1 MRNKKLILL
10 LLLIFM
16 SVLGISYAGWN
27 NVIHLNATASTG
39 NIKLAIQPAIEMD
52 GFTKFDLIEQ
62 TEDTIKFK
70 AEIEKSNMGL
80 LKLSIINIGSLPVK
94 LEETILEPEE
104 STTKNISI
112 PEGFEKLSLKY
123 TTQNGSWERELYI
136 EGDIMVK
143 EVPINLPIQLE
154 LEDDLVFEYSEE
166 FPQIVINENED
177 AVISGELPIPKEQ
190 IEELNVAPSGGSSGE
205 GVSEEVNQEVGERAG
220 EEVGEDVVNKTI
232 PDDLPKSEENET
244 VKSDI
249 DNLTEVEGNTNKE
262 DNEEPDKKQET
273 EGLQE

>member
-262 DNEEPDKKQET
+262 DNEEPDKTQET